1 MFTKLSARRP
11 SSNVPDSSDSI
22 PEVEVEVT
30 EYGLPLDPAPAPAV
44 ALVIAVG
51 LAIMPMGLFPPP
63 PSPPPPGAAAL
74 MAVDLPGLDPLLD
87 AADDV
92 AGIIIPEPIVV
103 EQENGHYH
111 HHLQHQQQQNLLPPA
126 FPQQPHPASLPS
138 SSLAE
143 RGRATLDSS
152 ITNSAVQAA
161 VATTLQ
167 GRSSRRTK
175 PSPSCTSRGLPKI
188 DNININNGSYD
199 SHTAQPQQPQ
209 ENKKR
214 QQHQQPPFSSSSTTA
229 VTSASGQTANGRYT
243 LGVVIVQLE
252 KMTAYRQMNTV
263 AHRPP
268 SQEALV
274 PSIMSYAMPAVEVA
288 QVLANL
294 VINPLPPPL
303 PVDPLP
309 APAPVQVPVELMF
322 FHLGAQDVVAPLNH
336 PQEQGPPLDNED
348 Q

>member
-1 MFTKLSARRP
+1 MFINLPARRP
-11 SSNVPDSSDSI
+11 CSNVPDSSDSI

-74 MAVDLPGLDPLLD
+74 MAVDLPGLDPLLE

-92 AGIIIPEPIVV
+92 AGIIIPELIVV

-188 DNININNGSYD
+188 DNININNGNYD
-199 SHTAQPQQPQ
+199 SHTAQPQHPQ

-214 QQHQQPPFSSSSTTA
+214 QQHLLPTQ
-229 VTSASGQTANGRYT
+229 
-243 LGVVIVQLE
+243 

-336 PQEQGPPLDNED
+336 PQEQGPPLDDED